1 MLSSLSGNQGAF
13 YEHPFSL
20 PGVKVSYNKK
30 AVVRIPQKKYKITKT
45 AADRTA

>member
-1 MLSSLSGNQGAF
+1 MLSSLPGNQGLF
-13 YEHPFSL
+13 YKLSFSL
-20 PGVKVSYNKK
+20 PGVKVGYNKK